1 VAIHP
6 IRPPRPPRPH
16 ARTRRALAGTH
27 LTVYP
32 GQKTLGGRGLAGA
45 PGGGSTIWAHRQLV
59 NLGMSKTGYVENWVC
74 RKLGMS
80 KIGHVENRP
89 PRWHLLPSLPAQEGL
104 PGRSPSPVC
113 GPVGARGP
121 LRTPHGQ
128 YISSVGSV
136 VVRTPAI
143 PPSLF
148 PMIYIRLQGRPPLL
162 CLDPA
167 AALWPWLPLP
177 ARVPT
182 AVTRTRP
189 QRPPRPRGRPTC
201 PGPKPTGQFRC
212 VENFEARPRIHRRL
226 PRLHAPGRAVVV
238 RVPSPSPSTG
248 ERRRPR
254 HAAHPSSSPPRPPS
268 PAPHRQLATGRWP

>member
-1 VAIHP
+1 MAIHP
-6 IRPPRPPRPH
+6 IRPPRPPRRR

-59 NLGMSKTGYVENWVC
+59 NLGMSKTGYVENWAC
-74 RKLGMS
+74 RKP
-80 KIGHVENRP
+80 P
-89 PRWHLLPSLPAQEGL
+89 PRWYLLPSLPAQEGL
-104 PGRSPSPVC
+104 PGRSPSPAC

-121 LRTPHGQ
+121 LRTPQSQ

-136 VVRTPAI
+136 VARTPAT

-148 PMIYIRLQGRPPLL
+148 PKIYIRLHGRPPLL
-162 CLDPA
+162 YLDPA

-177 ARVPT
+177 GRVPT

-189 QRPPRPRGRPTC
+189 QRTPRPRGRPTC
-201 PGPKPTGQFRC
+201 PGAQT
-212 VENFEARPRIHRRL
+212 N
-226 PRLHAPGRAVVV
+226 
-238 RVPSPSPSTG
+238 
-248 ERRRPR
+248 
-254 HAAHPSSSPPRPPS
+254 
-268 PAPHRQLATGRWP
+268 WPV